1 VFPHLPLVQLAHELL
16 LLKEA
21 LGLGR
26 QQELE
31 LELELELEPGLEQKL
46 QLGSG
51 LGLCLQVEVV
61 GHDFVHELGLLGYT
75 IVLVSDFV
83 LVVQV
88 VDAHRQLG
96 E

>member
-1 VFPHLPLVQLAHELL
+1 M
-16 LLKEA
+16 EA

-31 LELELELEPGLEQKL
+31 LELELELQLQLGLEQKL
-46 QLGSG
+46 QLGLG
-51 LGLCLQVEVV
+51 LGLCLQVGVV
-61 GHDFVHELGLLGYT
+61 GHDFVHELGLLGYSV
-75 IVLVSDFV
+75 VLVSDFV

-96 E
+96 